1 MKNIIKVVALTAVLV
16 TITITACNENKGNAI
31 ATSLSNNRLANTKW
45 QCEIY
50 DVVVIITFGQT
61 SFTRDREGGVVAGT
75 YRINNDSVIFTF
87 GPGIEIKEA
96 LIGNELTYM
105 GFKFRRIE

>member
-1 MKNIIKVVALTAVLV
+1 MKRRIKMKNIIKVVALTAVLV

-31 ATSLSNNRLANTKW
+31 ATS
-45 QCEIY
+45 
-50 DVVVIITFGQT
+50 IITFGQT
-61 SFTRDREGGVVAGT
+61 SFTCDGEGGVVAGT